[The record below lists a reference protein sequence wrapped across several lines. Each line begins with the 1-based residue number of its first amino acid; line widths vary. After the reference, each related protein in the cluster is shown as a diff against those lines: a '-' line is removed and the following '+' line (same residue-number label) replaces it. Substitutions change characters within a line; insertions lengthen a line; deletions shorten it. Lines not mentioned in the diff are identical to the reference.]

1 LGGKGFGDAHNGV
14 RDDNAVEVR
23 KPIMSGQW
31 DHQRGVGGYYMK
43 VDRKRFKK
51 LFVVA
56 GATMA
61 LVAGLVSTVPSAY
74 AGGTI
79 KVDDD
84 KFISIGMG
92 TRMSFSTVEDGS
104 ASGAQ
109 WNNRFGIDNA
119 RIYINGGIHK
129 YVKFAFNTEC
139 FSCSSGGNNGGVT
152 PTTPVDPLNRSSGGN
167 SIGLLDAI
175 GQFEFNELVNFWIG
189 RTLVPTERGELN
201 GPYYHAVYDGFRTPF
216 NQSDFSGNYG
226 KGGAGLYGRDNG
238 AVFFGKIH
246 PGGTHLQYIASVFT
260 GLQSA
265 GGFGPNQRSS
275 LKYAGRLTWNL
286 LNDESNPGYYT
297 SGTYYGTAGD
307 ILAIAVGG
315 EYQNAG
321 TGSLANP
328 SPLQT
333 VVTDLLFEKVLPN
346 KGVFTVNAELKRKWG
361 QDLVAYTDTTGGIG
375 CFCMFTGTSW
385 TMYALYLFPQ
395 EIGIGRFQP
404 YGRYTGIN
412 SQFGGASEEYEL
424 GSNYV
429 ISGHNARISA
439 FWRTGNNPG
448 PGSSFAPG
456 SRGQHVDSFTVAL
469 QLQY

>member
-1 LGGKGFGDAHNGV
+1 
-14 RDDNAVEVR
+14 
-23 KPIMSGQW
+23 
-31 DHQRGVGGYYMK
+31 MK
-43 VDRKRFKK
+43 IDRKNVKT

-56 GATMA
+56 GAIMA
-61 LVAGLVSTVPSAY
+61 LVAGMVSTVPSAY

-92 TRMSFSTVEDGS
+92 TRMSFNAVEDGS

-109 WNNRFGIDNA
+109 YSNSFGVNNA

-139 FSCSSGGNNGGVT
+139 FNCYIGGGGT
-152 PTTPVDPLNRSSGGN
+152 PGTGGSAQFGRDSN
-167 SIGLLDAI
+167 IGILDAI
-175 GQFEFNELVNFWIG
+175 GQFEINELVNFWVG

-201 GPYYHAVYDGFRTPF
+201 GPFYHAVFDGFRTPF
-216 NQSDFSGNYG
+216 NQSDFSGNFG
-226 KGGAGLYGRDNG
+226 AGGAGLYGRDNG
-238 AVFFGKIH
+238 AVFFGKVH
-246 PGGTHLQYIASVFT
+246 PGGTHLQYVASVFT
-260 GLQSA
+260 GLQSSA
-265 GGFGPNQRSS
+265 VAGPNQRNS

-315 EYQNAG
+315 EYQNDGA
-321 TGSLANP
+321 GSLANR
-328 SPLQT
+328 SRFGS

-346 KGVFTVNAELKRKWG
+346 NNGVFTVNAEFKRMWA
-361 QDLVAYTDTTGGIG
+361 QDLAAFGNAD
-375 CFCMFTGTSW
+375 CFCMFSGTSW
-385 TMYALYLFPQ
+385 TGYALYLFPQ

-404 YGRYTGIN
+404 YGRYTGLN
-412 SQFGGASEEYEL
+412 SEFAGARQEFEL
-424 GSNYV
+424 GMNYV
-429 ISGHNARISA
+429 IAGHNARISTY
-439 FWRTGNNPG
+439 WRTGNIGN
-448 PGSSFAPG
+448 SSTFNAQNLNYAPG
-456 SRGQHVDSFTVAL
+456 STGQHVDSFHVAL